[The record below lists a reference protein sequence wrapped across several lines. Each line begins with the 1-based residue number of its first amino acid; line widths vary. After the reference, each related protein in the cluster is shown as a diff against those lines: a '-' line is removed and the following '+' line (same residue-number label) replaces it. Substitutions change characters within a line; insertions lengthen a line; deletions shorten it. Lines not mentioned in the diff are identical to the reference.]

1 MKAVRK
7 KAPFGT
13 TALLLST
20 IIPSLINAGSQIFG
34 AKKNADAMKDANAN
48 NLFAQNFNN
57 SLNQQQNLR
66 SVYNNQGELDLLN
79 RFDSLPTLNRFKCGG
94 MKIKRK

>member
-1 MKAVRK
+1 MKAVKRN
-7 KAPFGT
+7 KAFVG
-13 TALLLST
+13 TALAIGS
-20 IIPSLINAGSQIFG
+20 IISALASAGSQIYG
-34 AKKNADAMKDANAN
+34 AKKNADAMKEANAN

-79 RFDSLPTLNRFKCGG
+79 RFDALPTLNQFKCGG

>member
-7 KAPFGT
+7 KAFIGT
-13 TALLLST
+13 TAMLLANV
-20 IIPSLINAGSQIFG
+20 IPALISAGSQVYG
-34 AKKNADAMKDANAN
+34 AKKNADAMKEANAN

-66 SVYNNQGELDLLN
+66 SIYNNQGELDLLN
-79 RFDSLPTLNRFKCGG
+79 RFDALPTLNQFKCGG